1 MFAKLPAPPYYTVIF
16 SSELSLNDTGYEL
29 MAKHMVELA
38 AQQIGFLGIESARD
52 SAGFGITVSYWA
64 NEEAIKNWHK
74 NVEHLAA
81 QKLGQRDW
89 YQHYEIRVA
98 KVERAYGKQSSGA
111 G

>member
-1 MFAKLPAPPYYTVIF
+1 MFAKLPTPPYYTVIF
-16 SSELSLNDTGYEL
+16 SSTRTPEDNGYER
-29 MAKHMVELA
+29 MAEHLVELA

-64 NEEAIKNWHK
+64 NEEAIRNWRK

-81 QKLGQRDW
+81 QKLGKQNW
-89 YQHYEIRVA
+89 YHHYEIRVA
-98 KVERAYGKQSSGA
+98 KVERAYGKQPSGA

>member
-16 SSELSLNDTGYEL
+16 SSQRTHEEKGYER
-29 MAKHMVELA
+29 MAEHMVELA
-38 AQQIGFLGIESARD
+38 TQQIGFLGIESTRD

-64 NEEAIKNWHK
+64 NEDAIKNWHK

-81 QKLGQRDW
+81 QKLGKRDW

-98 KVERAYGKQSSGA
+98 KVERAYGKQPSEA